1 MEQATDGTW
10 ISMVP
15 PLVAIGLA
23 IALRHA
29 ILSLC
34 LGVYVGILIIQDFN
48 PFIALQR
55 FFDTYLANAI
65 GDESRAAILLFC
77 LLLSGMV
84 AIAASSGGLRGLSHM
99 IERAA
104 STPKRA
110 QVGTWLLGMAVFID
124 DYANALLV
132 GSTLRP
138 TMDRLKISREKLAF
152 LVDSTAA
159 PVASLAVISSW
170 IAAEV
175 SFVANEFT
183 RLGIDQNP
191 FLTVVASLQYRYY
204 PILMLAFV
212 LIIALSQ
219 RDFGPMLKAE
229 QSARNQPDPAPVD
242 EKQSPEKTTINPTHK
257 HGRWYDAFIPIIVT
271 ILAMAVGMYIDGL
284 AQLQQHDQHTSH
296 QFWKIFGEAR
306 AAIVLLWSSIIG
318 CFTAI
323 ALSVLKR
330 ILTIKETTL
339 ALFHGMKLVL
349 PALVVLVLAWS
360 ISDICHE
367 LGTAAYLADA
377 VDIVPSAL
385 IPATVF
391 AVSAIASFATGS
403 SWGTMGI
410 VFPLVIPIAYS
421 IGGEQILVESIG
433 SVLAGSVFG
442 DHCSPISDTTILSSM
457 ATECDL
463 ADHVRTQLPYA
474 LVVGIVSVIIGE
486 VGVGLGWWNSW
497 VALGL
502 GCAILTVL
510 AFGIGRKA
518 ASEHG
523 QKIP

>member
-10 ISMVP
+10 VSMVP

-34 LGVYVGILIIQDFN
+34 LGVYVGILIIQDFQ
-48 PFIALQR
+48 PFVALQR
-55 FFDTYLANAI
+55 FFDTYLPNVL
-65 GDESRAAILLFC
+65 GDQSRAAILLFC

-84 AIAASSGGLRGLSHM
+84 AIAASSGGLRGLSQM

-110 QVGTWLLGMAVFID
+110 QVGTWLLGMVVFID
-124 DYANALLV
+124 DYANSLLV

-138 TMDRLKISREKLAF
+138 TMDRLKISRAKLAF

-159 PVASLAVISSW
+159 PVSSLAVISSW

-175 SFVANEFT
+175 SFVANEFA

-191 FLTVVASLQYRYY
+191 FLTVVESLQYRYY
-204 PILMLAFV
+204 PILMLVFV
-212 LIIALSQ
+212 LIIAASQ
-219 RDFGPMLKAE
+219 RDFGPMLNAE
-229 QSARNQPDPAPVD
+229 RSARKQPDP
-242 EKQSPEKTTINPTHK
+242 SPESLEKTAITPTHK
-257 HGRWYDAFIPIIVT
+257 HGRWYDAFIPIVVT
-271 ILAMAVGMYIDGL
+271 ILAMAIGMYIDGL
-284 AQLQQHDQHTSH
+284 AQLQKHDPHASH
-296 QFWKIFGEAR
+296 EAWKIFGEAR

-323 ALSVLKR
+323 TLSVLKR
-330 ILTIKETTL
+330 ILTIKEATS

-377 VDIVPSAL
+377 VDIVPPSL
-385 IPATVF
+385 IPAAVF
-391 AVSAIASFATGS
+391 MISAVASFATGS

-410 VFPLVIPIAYS
+410 LFPLVIPIAYS
-421 IGGEQILVESIG
+421 IGGDQILVESIG

-442 DHCSPISDTTILSSM
+442 DHCSPISDTTILSAM

-474 LVVGIVSVIIGE
+474 LAVGVVSVIIGDI
-486 VGVGLGWWNSW
+486 GVGMGWWNSW
-497 VALGL
+497 IALGL
-502 GCAILTVL
+502 GCVALTALV
-510 AFGIGRKA
+510 FGIGKRTRGDI
-518 ASEHG
+518 S
-523 QKIP
+523 